1 MALVDPKTPLR
12 SDLERMCG
20 GNQRLVKAFEKLFR
34 VLPSIADGDAEAI
47 QGAQITADAA
57 LSNAFLAISLIEAV
71 ADLAEMVATEPK
83 HECLANLNNNDY
95 LPRQESVESDV
106 LNPVCQS
113 LEYVNFNLEVT

>member
-1 MALVDPKTPLR
+1 MALIDPKTPLR

-34 VLPSIADGDAEAI
+34 ILPSIVDGDAEAI
-47 QGAQITADAA
+47 QGAQMTADTA
-57 LSNAFLAISLIEAV
+57 LSNAFLAISLLEAI

-83 HECLANLNNNDY
+83 HECMASLNNNEY
-95 LPRQESVESDV
+95 LPRQEFIEQDV